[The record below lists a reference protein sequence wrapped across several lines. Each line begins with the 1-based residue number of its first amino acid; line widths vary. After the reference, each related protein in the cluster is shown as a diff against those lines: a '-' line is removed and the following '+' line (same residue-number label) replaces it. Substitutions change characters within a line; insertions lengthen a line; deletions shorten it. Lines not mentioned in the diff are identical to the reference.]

1 MKPAYKIIPIL
12 TFFAHIAVADEML
25 KIAPVGVTGVRDSLS
40 ERQDSNTQKVMV
52 NRQEIENM
60 SVMTVG
66 EVLNKL
72 PGVEIKDGGQRAR
85 GMSRDSIQIMIDGEK
100 QSRSAMG
107 VLSRLPASEINRVE
121 IHRGAS
127 AEFGGG
133 SPLTVNIVL
142 NKALAKNASEYKVG
156 LGFKHD
162 EPNTQLSWTENGGN
176 ENFSWSLPVSLNF
189 SRSPVKSNT
198 LKQGP
203 YVVSGLSAVGI
214 QDESLSGTSEMGH
227 HSFSPKFTWKSGRDS
242 FTLAPM
248 LFLGPSERDVR
259 TDLSQYSANQW
270 SPIGYRLSQDDGYS
284 HMLRLRMSGEKF
296 FGESKLSSHLTLNH
310 RLNVSD
316 VDQRAVDGSNNA
328 SLLNQRSRSEDE
340 EVNASVRWDQPIDTH
355 YVSMAAEFLDFKR
368 KDTQKFTG
376 SFANRADYDSS
387 TQDQIV
393 WIQDAWTPKDAVTV
407 TSGLRLEHANLKSD
421 QQQQTETALLPSV
434 AIRWQPDEAWVLRS
448 SLGAGMKMPRIN
460 EISNT
465 TTRSFAINT
474 PLDADQRGNP
484 NLKPERSINFEAV
497 VERYLANKKG
507 VMAANIYVRSTQ
519 DFIERRVQEEY
530 QSISNSYR
538 WVDRPY
544 NEGDAMHWGLEL
556 DGKLATDDWGWRGGT
571 FKSHLTLPKAR
582 VEDERLG
589 ITRMARDTP
598 KYVWS
603 LGLDQSLPQ
612 WKSNFGLSLQLSGR
626 SVTDIPNENT
636 AFTEARALLDAFWL
650 YQMHPKF
657 NLRVSAQNILGE
669 DIVRRSRYMRA
680 NDAWQYDNQE
690 FAYRSVMFFIE
701 GKL

>member
-1 MKPAYKIIPIL
+1 MTGMNKHQILSISLLLLSQIAY
-12 TFFAHIAVADEML
+12 ADEVL
-25 KIAPVGVTGVRDSLS
+25 KIAPVDVSGVRDTLS
-40 ERQDSNTQKVMV
+40 DRRDSNTQKVMV
-52 NRQEIENM
+52 GRQEIENM

-133 SPLTVNIVL
+133 SPLTINIVL
-142 NKALAKNASEYKVG
+142 NKALAKNSSEYKAG
-156 LGFKHD
+156 FGFKSD
-162 EPNTQLSWTENGGN
+162 EPNAQLSWTENGGTN
-176 ENFSWSLPVSLNF
+176 DFSWSLPVSLNF

-198 LKQGP
+198 SKQGP
-203 YVVSGLSAVGI
+203 NVVSGLSGVGI
-214 QDESLSGTSEMGH
+214 QDEFLSGTSEMGH
-227 HSFSPKFTWKSGRDS
+227 HAFSPKFTWKSGRDS

-248 LFLGPSERDVR
+248 LFMGPSERDVR
-259 TDLSQYSANQW
+259 TDLSEYAAGQW
-270 SPIGYRLSQDDGYS
+270 LPNGYRLSQDDGYS

-296 FGESKLSSHLTLNH
+296 FGESKLSSRLSLNH

-316 VDQRAVDGSNNA
+316 VNQFAVDAANNRTLSNQRA
-328 SLLNQRSRSEDE
+328 RSEDD
-340 EVNASVRWDQPIDTH
+340 EVNASLRWDQPVDSH
-355 YVSMAAEFLDFKR
+355 YLSMATEISDFKR

-376 SFANRADYDSS
+376 SFVNREDYESK
-387 TQDQIV
+387 TQEQVV
-393 WIQDAWTPKDAVTV
+393 WVQDAWTPKDAVTL
-407 TSGLRLEHANLKSD
+407 TSGLRFEHATLKSD
-421 QQQQTETALLPSV
+421 QQQQSETALLPSLAV
-434 AIRWQPDEAWVLRS
+434 RWQPNDAWVLRS
-448 SLGAGMKMPRIN
+448 SLGAGMKMPKIN

-465 TTRSFAINT
+465 TSRSFVINT

-497 VERYLANKKG
+497 AERYLANKKG
-507 VMAANIYVRSTQ
+507 VMAANLYVRSTQ
-519 DFIERRVQEEY
+519 DFIERRVQEE
-530 QSISNSYR
+530 SGR

-544 NEGDAMHWGLEL
+544 NEGDAVHWGLEL
-556 DGKLATDDWGWRGGT
+556 DGKIATDDWAWQGGT
-571 FKSHLTLPKAR
+571 LKSHLTLPKAR
-582 VEDERLG
+582 VDDTRLG

-598 KYVWS
+598 KYVLS

-612 WKSNFGLSLQLSGR
+612 WKSNFGWSLQLSGR

-636 AFTEARALLDAFWL
+636 SFTEARALLDAFWL

-669 DIVRRSRYMRA
+669 DIVRRSRYLQA
-680 NDAWQYDNQE
+680 SDAWQYDNQE

>member
-1 MKPAYKIIPIL
+1 MQNFLKVALPIVIGIS
-12 TFFAHIAVADEML
+12 AQISVADEVL

-40 ERQDSNTQKVMV
+40 DRQDSNTHKVMV
-52 NRQEIENM
+52 NRQDIENM

-142 NKALAKNASEYKVG
+142 NKALSKNASEYKAG
-156 LGFKHD
+156 IGFKHD
-162 EPNTQLSWTENGGN
+162 EPNTQLSWTENGGT

-203 YVVSGLSAVGI
+203 NVVSGLSGVGI
-214 QDESLSGTSEMGH
+214 QDETMSGISEMGH
-227 HSFSPKFTWKSGRDS
+227 HSFSPKFTWRSGRDS

-248 LFLGPSERDVR
+248 LFLGPSEREVR

-284 HMLRLRMSGEKF
+284 HMVRLRMSGEKF
-296 FGESKLSSHLTLNH
+296 YGESKLSSRLTLNH

-316 VDQRAVDGSNNA
+316 VDQRAVDSANNT
-328 SLLNQRSRSEDE
+328 SLFNQRTRSEDE
-340 EVNASVRWDQPIDTH
+340 EINASVRWDQPIDAH

-387 TQDQIV
+387 TQDQVIWV
-393 WIQDAWTPKDAVTV
+393 QDAWTPKDAVTL
-407 TSGLRLEHANLKSD
+407 TSGLRLENANLKSD

-434 AIRWQPDEAWVLRS
+434 ALRWQPDEAWVLRS
-448 SLGAGMKMPRIN
+448 SLGAGMKMPKIN

-497 VERYLANKKG
+497 AERYLANKKG
-507 VMAANIYVRSTQ
+507 VVAANIYVRSTQ
-519 DFIERRVQEEY
+519 DFIERRVQEE
-530 QSISNSYR
+530 SGR

-556 DGKLATDDWGWRGGT
+556 DGKISTDDWAWQGGT
-571 FKSHLTLPKAR
+571 LKSHLTLPKAR

-589 ITRMARDTP
+589 ITRMARETP
-598 KYVWS
+598 NYVWS
-603 LGLDQSLPQ
+603 LGLDQSLPK
-612 WKSNFGLSLQLSGR
+612 WKSSFGLSLQLSGR
-626 SVTDIPNENT
+626 SLTDIPNEQH
-636 AFTEARALLDAFWL
+636 AYRESRALLDAFWL

-657 NLRVSAQNILGE
+657 NLRVSAQNLLGE
-669 DIVRRSRYMRA
+669 DVVLRNRYLQS
-680 NDAWQYDNQE
+680 NDEWQYNNRE
-690 FAYRSVMFFIE
+690 FGYRSVMFFIE